1 MSDLHVN
8 AQQVKKRLPFGFAKR
23 FGVILQSPTHDL
35 SKPKLIFKAPLSAG
49 VYAEVQRFVGQLSEI
64 QAVDPSQF
72 DGLLSR
78 AYEEDSGEAMAFIE
92 DLGDSMDLSSLM
104 DQLPENGD
112 LLEQDD
118 DAPIIRLINSLL
130 TEAIKVGASVIPCG
144 NL

>member
-1 MSDLHVN
+1 MSDLQVN
-8 AQQVKKRLPFGFAKR
+8 AQQHKKRVPFGFAKR
-23 FGVILQSPTHDL
+23 FGVILQSPTHDVAET
-35 SKPKLIFKAPLSAG
+35 KLIYKAPLSPA
-49 VYAEVQRFVGQLSEI
+49 VYSEVQRFVGRLSEI

-112 LLEQDD
+112 LL
-118 DAPIIRLINSLL
+118 
-130 TEAIKVGASVIPCG
+130 
-144 NL
+144 